1 MTTVSEGMD
10 VAHVRQIA
18 QSMLGLSSQLGSVK
32 SRGDAQVST
41 LEHVWS
47 GDDLDAFTG
56 SWHETSPGISH
67 TADALRQM
75 GRQLQDEAQE
85 QEVASGGSGG
95 SRFPAWPN
103 WPNLPDL
110 PDLKPPQLP
119 GQGALDRLLDLVGDA
134 WEGFV
139 TVVQKGLDIL
149 TSLPVT
155 IAQLVDDVRSL
166 IMEYSAKASQ
176 WVDDVA
182 RGLRDAVAKWGPRI
196 AALGEKWLPKIA
208 SWGSKL
214 TKWLPVLGV
223 VGAIYDSWDIIKD
236 IWNGEMSPRDVYDL
250 LVTGGAAVAAFF
262 PPIGTA
268 ISVVL
273 TLESLR
279 VDALDWLR
287 EEHPDALWS
296 QVAQGALIGGGWVLL
311 GPLSLFGSF
320 LPTENQDLPGP
331 PPKEVWAD
339 AWEIM
344 KDDDLRAELWPP
356 KPFAHPVVP

>member
-10 VAHVRQIA
+10 VARVRQIA

-47 GDDLDAFTG
+47 GDDLDAFTDR
-56 SWHETSPGISH
+56 WDETSPGISH

-75 GRQLQDEAQE
+75 GRQLQDEAEE

-95 SRFPAWPN
+95 RRGPTFPGWPD
-103 WPNLPDL
+103 LPDL

-119 GQGALDRLLDLVGDA
+119 GQGPLDRLLDLVRSA
-134 WEGFV
+134 WDGVV
-139 TVVQKGLDIL
+139 TVVKKGLDVL

-155 IAQLVDDVRSL
+155 IAQLADDVRSL
-166 IMEYSAKASQ
+166 IMEYSAKAAQ
-176 WVDDVA
+176 FVDDVA
-182 RGLRDAVAKWGPRI
+182 KGVRDFVAKWAPKV
-196 AALGEKWLPKIA
+196 AAWGSKWLPKIA
-208 SWGSKL
+208 SWASKL
-214 TKWLPVLGV
+214 TKWLPILGAI
-223 VGAIYDSWDIIKD
+223 GAIYDSWDIIKD

-268 ISVVL
+268 IAVVL

-279 VDALDWLR
+279 TDALDWLR
-287 EEHPDALWS
+287 ENHPDAVWS
-296 QVAQGALIGGGWVLL
+296 QGLQVALIAGGWTLL

-331 PPKEVWAD
+331 PPKEVWSD
-339 AWEIM
+339 AWETF
-344 KDDDLRAELWPP
+344 KDDDKRAEIWPP
-356 KPFAHPVVP
+356 EPFAHPVGP